1 MAERE
6 DDHGT
11 GEGGRRA
18 LPSANAAVEEMRTN
32 HVGLYTLIFRFYIL
46 FRSDF
51 QRFSA
56 GI

>member
-1 MAERE
+1 MGFSEVSAPLTAEAQ
-6 DDHGT
+6 
-11 GEGGRRA
+11 A
-18 LPSANAAVEEMRTN
+18 LGARI
-32 HVGLYTLIFRFYIL
+32 GLYTLFFRFYIL